1 MRNSYFSVLTEKGG
15 GGGGRARG
23 EKATP
28 PKKHPINKNSQLL
41 IKEQYN
47 SILTIFL

>member
-15 GGGGRARG
+15 GGGWARG

-47 SILTIFL
+47 GILTIFL